1 MDVDTPAD
9 YDRAMQ
15 EVINQLMRKRALAVA
30 GVLTALLVLAALA
43 LVIGFDANR
52 YRAQAQTLIA
62 SRLGRA
68 VTLGQLHL
76 SFIPF
81 GIRVEN
87 VEIAED
93 PGVRTGRPF
102 AHASEF
108 TSTCVRCPCFAA
120 GSKYGRLSCG
130 SRRSSWCT
138 RQMARGI
145 SPLWAEIVPSNPGSR
160 RSCSTV

>member
-1 MDVDTPAD
+1 
-9 YDRAMQ
+9 
-15 EVINQLMRKRALAVA
+15 MRKKALAVA
-30 GVLTALLVLAALA
+30 GMLTALLVLAALA

-102 AHASEF
+102 AHTSEL
-108 TSTCVRCPCFAA
+108 
-120 GSKYGRLSCG
+120 YLSLRPLPLLR
-130 SRRSSWCT
+130 SR
-138 RQMARGI
+138 I
-145 SPLWAEIVPSNPGSR
+145 EIR
-160 RSCSTV
+160 A